1 MIEKPNQQTPRT
13 YTTKLVKITIE
24 RPEAI
29 LKIAFQEKSQHYM
42 LLEENHILQTCI
54 AKYFLS
60 LRNTQYFQKECDIQE
75 NLSIMHLPL
84 KLLKPI
90 AQMVME

>member
-1 MIEKPNQQTPRT
+1 
-13 YTTKLVKITIE
+13 
-24 RPEAI
+24 
-29 LKIAFQEKSQHYM
+29 M

>member
-1 MIEKPNQQTPRT
+1 
-13 YTTKLVKITIE
+13 
-24 RPEAI
+24 
-29 LKIAFQEKSQHYM
+29 M

-84 KLLKPI
+84 PI